1 MKWKVLVLVVSLSFF
16 LFGFRTPAF
25 ASPEESLK
33 QRIENLEKII
43 QGQQKSLESLKLE
56 MERQKEAEDKARQ
69 EQERLKALERK
80 VEEVEK
86 VTTKREEELK
96 KEKKTGLIA
105 YWRDGFFLETPDKQ
119 FRLQFGG
126 VLHFDTRFFSGGS
139 RSPDSFDIRRARY
152 DMRGN
157 LYRGDLEH
165 IFRLQIEMADDPYLR
180 NAYWMFKVRPEFNL
194 QIGQFK
200 VPAGGADSLTEEA
213 HINFVEYAT
222 ATPVS
227 PFFDRGINIQS
238 QFLGGKVQTCLA
250 ATTGVGV
257 DKDVG
262 SGDYDNHKD
271 FAGRILLVPF
281 KDMASPWL
289 KGMRFAGSYQTG
301 IQSIKTT
308 RGETNMRTENYESR
322 WFRWTKSYV
331 DLDQR
336 TRYGGEFHWLHGP
349 LTMSYEFNRV
359 QWEDITVYKEDDKGT
374 LDFRLPGNYHVD
386 VHQFWVS
393 YFLTGEQ
400 KEFEDVFFAWR
411 QPKPKKNFSL
421 KNGTWGAWEVIARYS
436 YKDASQELFDSGL
449 LDGSSEGYS
458 VTGGIR
464 WIWNPKCRIMFDVNY
479 LHSSEGKGIITE
491 YADRGVF
498 TNRKYESSEL
508 GYLLRFI
515 LTP

>member
-1 MKWKVLVLVVSLSFF
+1 MGSFFKVLLLAVAFF
-16 LFGFRTPAF
+16 LFGFPVPSFAF
-25 ASPEESLK
+25 PEESLK
-33 QRIENLEKII
+33 ERIENLERII
-43 QGQQKSLESLKLE
+43 QGQQKLLESLKSELE
-56 MERQKEAEDKARQ
+56 IRKEAEEMTRK
-69 EQERLKALERK
+69 EQERLKALEKK

-96 KEKKTGLIA
+96 KDKKTGLIA

-119 FRLQFGG
+119 FRLQFAG

-139 RSPDSFDIRRARY
+139 KSPDSFDIRRARY
-152 DMRGN
+152 DMRGY

-180 NAYWMFKVRPEFNL
+180 NAYWMFKVRSEFYL

-200 VPAGGADSLTEEA
+200 VPSGGADWLTEEA
-213 HINFVEYAT
+213 QVNFVEYAT
-222 ATPVS
+222 DTPVS
-227 PFFDRGINIQS
+227 PFFDRGINIHS

-250 ATTGVGV
+250 AVTGVGV
-257 DKDVG
+257 DKDVS
-262 SGDYDNHKD
+262 SGDSDNHKD
-271 FAGRILLVPF
+271 YAGRLLLVPF
-281 KDMASPWL
+281 KDMDLPWL
-289 KGMRFAGSYQTG
+289 KGMHFVGSYQTG
-301 IQSIKTT
+301 IQSIKTR
-308 RGETNMRTENYESR
+308 RGETDMRTENYESK

-336 TRYGGEFHWLHGP
+336 ERYGGEFHWLYGP

-359 QWEDITVYKEDDKGT
+359 QWEDITVYKDDKGA
-374 LDFRLPGNYHVD
+374 LDFRLPGDYHVD

-421 KNGTWGAWEVIARYS
+421 KNGTWGAWEIIARYS
-436 YKDASQELFDSGL
+436 YKDASRELFDSGL
-449 LDGSSEGYS
+449 LEGSSEGYS

-479 LHSSEGKGIITE
+479 LHSSEGKGIISE